1 MSDAEPAPDEGVVI
15 RPGAPRGR
23 QSPEDVEVARAAR
36 RLGWQTA
43 VVVLASVVLMAAVV
57 LVAVLRGQAR
67 DAEAK
72 LEQVAHSIDDT
83 RDVPPGLWVT
93 VMSTVDGSMTSSP
106 GLPQGLPDVGALSA
120 VAEGRPEVRSTVATG
135 EGSVPVVTVERDRM
149 VVQVAVDPNEKHDEL
164 ERLLTAL
171 AFAGGTG
178 VVLAG
183 VAGAWFGR
191 RAVRPLADA
200 LARQRRFVADASHE
214 LRTPLTLLSTRVQLL
229 GRHLDADVSDVPPRV
244 RADVAGLHGDTAA
257 LAALF
262 DDLLL
267 AADDRRVA
275 PEPVDVA
282 AVAAKVV
289 AAAAAS
295 ASARGIALRTTG
307 EPAAAALAGGV
318 SVRRALT
325 ALVDNALDHAESA
338 VDVDVMRDGD
348 LVRARVLDDGPGI
361 APGTRVFERFAS
373 HRPAADGR
381 RHYGLGLALVAEI
394 ATRHGG
400 RVAAGPR
407 DDQRRGAQVTLELP
421 ALR

>member
-1 MSDAEPAPDEGVVI
+1 MSVED
-15 RPGAPRGR
+15 RPSRASAGPR
-23 QSPEDVEVARAAR
+23 QKPSPEAVELARAAR
-36 RLGWQTA
+36 RLGLQTA
-43 VVVLASVVLMAAVV
+43 AAVLGSVLLMAAVV
-57 LVAVLRGQAR
+57 LAVVVRGQAR

-72 LEQVAHSIDDT
+72 VEQVAHTIDDT

-93 VMSTVDGSMTSSP
+93 VMSTADGTTTSSP
-106 GLPQGLPDVGALSA
+106 GLPDGLPDLGAFRA
-120 VAEGRPEVRSTVATG
+120 VQEHGREIRGTVATG
-135 EGSVPVVTVERDRM
+135 EGKVPVVTVARDR
-149 VVQVAVDPNEKHDEL
+149 VIVQVAVDPNQNHDEL

-178 VVLAG
+178 VLLAG
-183 VAGAWFGR
+183 LAGAWFGR

-229 GRHLDADVSDVPPRV
+229 GRHLDADAPDLPPRV
-244 RADVAGLHGDTAA
+244 RADVTGLHGDTAA

-267 AADDRRVA
+267 AADDRRVP

-282 AVAAKVV
+282 VTAAKVV

-295 ASARGIALRTTG
+295 AAARGIALRTTG
-307 EPAAAALAGGV
+307 EDSAVALGGPV

-338 VDVDVMRDGD
+338 VDLDVTRHGD

-373 HRPAADGR
+373 HRSAGDGR

-394 ATRHGG
+394 ATQHGG
-400 RVAAGPR
+400 RVSAGPR

-421 ALR
+421 ANR